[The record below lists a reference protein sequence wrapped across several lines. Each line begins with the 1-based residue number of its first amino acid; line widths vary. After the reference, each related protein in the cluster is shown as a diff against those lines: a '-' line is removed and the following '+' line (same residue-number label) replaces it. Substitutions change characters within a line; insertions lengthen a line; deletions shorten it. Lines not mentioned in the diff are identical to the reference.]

1 MEMGVRI
8 RRPPTALMRV
18 WTTVGKLI
26 NVVLK
31 RLIQKPANNTSEV
44 GTVLKTYR
52 KEPNPS
58 GWFQEIGT
66 NRVLLGGEKW
76 GRGR

>member
-44 GTVLKTYR
+44 GTVLKT
-52 KEPNPS
+52 
-58 GWFQEIGT
+58 
-66 NRVLLGGEKW
+66 
-76 GRGR
+76 